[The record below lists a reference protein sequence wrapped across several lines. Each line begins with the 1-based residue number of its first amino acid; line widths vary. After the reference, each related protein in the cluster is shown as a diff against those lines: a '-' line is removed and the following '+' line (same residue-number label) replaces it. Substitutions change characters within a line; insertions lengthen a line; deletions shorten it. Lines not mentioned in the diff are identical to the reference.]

1 MVCFFVLS
9 VLYTQKVNNLK
20 IRISFGANR
29 IISLIFINDNE
40 LNSILMALLCGND
53 IITANPVIAAA
64 AVAKVRIFLR
74 KRDTFACFITRGFDV
89 KALSVHRSA
98 NG

>member
-1 MVCFFVLS
+1 
-9 VLYTQKVNNLK
+9 
-20 IRISFGANR
+20 
-29 IISLIFINDNE
+29 
-40 LNSILMALLCGND
+40 MALLCGND

-98 NG
+98 NGFNPINRLVNILNNFIYADNHNNLTWTVNNAGNTV